1 MRDAFIRGFAHGLE
15 KRAAEFDL
23 PPGEKPT
30 EITSKTP
37 GLSFGQR
44 LAMRKGELGF
54 RAKQKAGAARMAVSR
69 GAERA
74 TKSIKNTAK
83 AYGGALSTGYKA
95 VKWGVPITVGAAGL
109 SALSAMSG
117 SNKEPS

>member
-23 PPGEKPT
+23 PPGEKPMG
-30 EITSKTP
+30 KP
-37 GLSFGQR
+37 D
-44 LAMRKGELGF
+44 KGGPGF
-54 RAKQKAGAARMAVSR
+54 RTRQRISGAKMALSR